1 MGAPGA
7 VWEVSWE
14 PLEPSGTRLGSSW
27 QRFADMLNFTV
38 FSMVFIVF
46 SMFLRDFTG
55 VGSHRRAKL
64 TQVEV
69 HKAYVEAHEAY
80 VEAHKAHV
88 EAHKAHVEVHKGYVE
103 VHKAHVEVHRPAA
116 THKNSRNPSNGKSSY
131 RVSVHTWISTS

>member
-1 MGAPGA
+1 MTACWRPLSTLGSLWGAAGAKREASWALLGPSGACLGRCWTHPGGVLGAPGA

-27 QRFADMLNFTV
+27 QRFADMLNFIV

-69 HKAYVEAHEAY
+69 HKAYVE
-80 VEAHKAHV
+80 
-88 EAHKAHVEVHKGYVE
+88 VHMG
-103 VHKAHVEVHRPAA
+103 
-116 THKNSRNPSNGKSSY
+116 
-131 RVSVHTWISTS
+131 